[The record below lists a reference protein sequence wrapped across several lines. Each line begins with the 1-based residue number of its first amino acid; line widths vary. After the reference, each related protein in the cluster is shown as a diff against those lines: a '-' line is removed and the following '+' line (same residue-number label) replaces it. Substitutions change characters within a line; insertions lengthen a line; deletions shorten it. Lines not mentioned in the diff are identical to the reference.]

1 MRGRRKPD
9 LCFPAFSIGFYR
21 LSFSQMP
28 WCGCWLLSL
37 SRTWEQSS
45 AVPLAGLQTGAAAAP
60 GPGSTSPALP
70 RLLRPDG
77 LGSYELFGCWRKS
90 WRKRQTCNKSE
101 MPFPALLQAAGTT
114 RLLLKGCQRAHGAE
128 LLVGVHQRQKKP
140 YKSLHRVSIPLGED
154 AGEETVEQMCAI
166 KMYSD

>member
-1 MRGRRKPD
+1 MWGRRKLD

-60 GPGSTSPALP
+60 GPGSTSLALP

-90 WRKRQTCNKSE
+90 WRKRQTCNKCE

-128 LLVGVHQRQKKP
+128 LTVL
-140 YKSLHRVSIPLGED
+140 SFWLESIKGKRNLTNHC
-154 AGEETVEQMCAI
+154 TV
-166 KMYSD
+166 